1 MLDILPFS
9 LNSRQWCIFIRKIIS
24 IKNMG
29 SSKQLVE
36 NMFKAGGIIMNG
48 NNPWDPQVHNP
59 KLYDRLLGGGSLGFG
74 EAYMEGWWDCEALD
88 EFFFRVQYHRVD
100 KMIPRDL
107 NTLKYFLKAKFSNQQ
122 TKSKAKEVAYK
133 HYDIGNDLFE
143 RMLDKRMMYSCAYW
157 ETAQTLDEAQE
168 AKIDLICRKLK
179 LQPGMSLLD
188 IGCGWGGLLQYA
200 AEKYGVKG
208 VGVTLSEEQA
218 IIAREIN
225 KGLPVEIR
233 VQDYRDV
240 HEKFDRIV
248 SVGML
253 EHVGYRNYRA
263 FMEMVAENLT
273 DEGICLLHTI
283 GGNYS
288 TKITDPWIAKYIFPN
303 GMLPSAAQLSTA
315 WQGLFILEDW
325 HNFGV
330 YYDRTCMEW
339 RKNFEQSWPDLRAK
353 YGDTFYRMWRYY
365 LSASAASFRSR
376 KNHLWHIVL
385 TKPKHLRLYK
395 SIR

>member
-1 MLDILPFS
+1 
-9 LNSRQWCIFIRKIIS
+9 
-24 IKNMG
+24 MG
-29 SSKQLVE
+29 SSKEIVT
-36 NMFKAGGIIMNG
+36 NMFAAGGITMNG
-48 NNPWDPQVHNP
+48 TNPWDVQVHNP
-59 KLYDRLLGGGSLGFG
+59 KLYDRLLAGGSLGFG

-107 NTLKYFLKAKFSNQQ
+107 NTLKYFLKAKFGNQQ
-122 TKSKAKEVAYK
+122 TKSKAIEVAHK

-143 RMLDKRMMYSCAYW
+143 QMLDKRMMYSCAYW
-157 ETAQTLDEAQE
+157 ENAKTLDEAQE
-168 AKIDLICRKLK
+168 AKLDLICRKLK
-179 LQPGMSLLD
+179 LEPGMRMLE
-188 IGCGWGGLLQYA
+188 IGCGWGGFAKYA
-200 AEKYGVKG
+200 AEKYGVSV
-208 VGVTLSEEQA
+208 VGLTISKEQA
-218 IIAREIN
+218 VLAREIN

-233 VQDYRDV
+233 LEDYRDID
-240 HEKFDRIV
+240 EKFDRIV
-248 SVGML
+248 SIAML
-253 EHVGYRNYRA
+253 EAVGYRNYRTY
-263 FMEMVAENLT
+263 METVAKNLT
-273 DEGICLLHTI
+273 DDGIFLLHTI

-288 TKITDPWIAKYIFPN
+288 TKVTDPWIDKYIFPN

-339 RKNFEQSWPDLRAK
+339 RKNFEQSWPQLSEK

-385 TKPKHLRLYK
+385 TKPQHLGLYK